1 MLLTMKT
8 AFIKTCSLQRIGKLS
23 NYISTIPKAIIPDE
37 YIKIWDKMADL
48 SIANNDIT
56 CGQIHL
62 SKILANS
69 TISRQKK
76 KVIKLFT
83 TILGTI
89 ENNQFLMMMI
99 ENAGKN
105 SEDDYSQFT
114 II

>member
-1 MLLTMKT
+1 
-8 AFIKTCSLQRIGKLS
+8 
-23 NYISTIPKAIIPDE
+23 
-37 YIKIWDKMADL
+37 MADL

-62 SKILANS
+62 SKILADS
-69 TISRQKK
+69 TIPRQKK

-83 TILGTI
+83 TILDTI
-89 ENNQFLMMMI
+89 ENNQFLMMI

-114 II
+114 TI